1 MILTL
6 KLNEKEEM
14 NLIKYLEDN
23 DLNYNV
29 YSSLFEGV
37 IADEF
42 KNASE
47 MIESREGIA
56 LTDITKETI
65 YNMAMDSVNTAIKSV
80 NDIKLSSL
88 YADIADDIIDFIKS
102 ETKGVYTT
110 SDNIAL
116 EFKAMDMNEGKVYI
130 TTSNNTNI
138 HVYDLY
144 YEEESGRYFILL
156 NSGNMIYMDEFKK

>member
-1 MILTL
+1 
-6 KLNEKEEM
+6 
-14 NLIKYLEDN
+14 
-23 DLNYNV
+23 
-29 YSSLFEGV
+29 
-37 IADEF
+37 
-42 KNASE
+42 
-47 MIESREGIA
+47 
-56 LTDITKETI
+56 
-65 YNMAMDSVNTAIKSV
+65 
-80 NDIKLSSL
+80 
-88 YADIADDIIDFIKS
+88 
-102 ETKGVYTT
+102 VYTT